1 VGEGAEAEAEVRRIE
16 MKAENWKA
24 IAATQAVQL
33 SAADQA
39 LLDKVQASLAL
50 SDREFLDFMVLI
62 GKIAPGAPRL
72 VGAQL
77 R

>member
-1 VGEGAEAEAEVRRIE
+1 